1 MTREQLDAIRSE
13 ANAAFVEATRNDARA
28 LLAEV
33 ERLQEQVIVL
43 EDALI
48 SIERRLREDAAPLVE
63 LVNAH
68 GGPAERKAWKAVYS
82 SAITA
87 QIVVSTGRDLPK
99 EAP

>member
-13 ANAAFVEATRNDARA
+13 ANAAVLAMAREHSTALFV
-28 LLAEV
+28 LV
-33 ERLQEQVIVL
+33 QGLQERIFVL
-43 EDALI
+43 ENAMV
-48 SIERRLREDAAPLVE
+48 SIERRLREDAAPLVT

-87 QIVVSTGRDLPK
+87 QIVVSTGRELPK